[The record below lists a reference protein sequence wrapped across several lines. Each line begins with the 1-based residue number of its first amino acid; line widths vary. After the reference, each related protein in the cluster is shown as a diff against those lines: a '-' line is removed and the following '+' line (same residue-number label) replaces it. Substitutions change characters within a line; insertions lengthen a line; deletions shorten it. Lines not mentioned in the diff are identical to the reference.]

1 MLVLLFGIL
10 LTTVTGD
17 SGDSPNHNG
26 KGDGIRHTE
35 HLPNP
40 ELRVSPDLITEG
52 SHISLTCHSHS
63 LPKDT
68 LEFALYR
75 DGFKLYN
82 FSKDNTW
89 HIDSFKK
96 EYSGDYTC
104 AVNSTTSPK
113 EIKKSEAVNIQIKG
127 LPYFELQ
134 LYCIYTSFYIGART
148 FLLFLFQ
155 SLFINCLIL
164 VSLLEPIPKPE
175 IRVSPKVITDGSRW
189 SISCHYTP
197 TPPGE
202 SPGLQFA
209 LYRDGTVIEGFSSA
223 SEWHVSPARAEQ
235 SGNYTC
241 AVRRRN
247 YGEEQRSAGVYIFI
261 LTAAKGDTVP
271 IPRPETTASP
281 KVITEGSDMSDMFTE
296 GSDMFITPP
305 VPIPRPETTASP
317 KVITEGSDMS
327 DMFTEGSDMFITPPA
342 AAKEDTAKSNLL
354 LSVGLPLL
362 AILVVIIMVVALCK
376 LRQKAGHTIP
386 PSHQSNAD
394 LPLTKTPAIAVN
406 EDTASSE
413 DPPHPGAPSAGQ
425 DVCYTYIDI
434 NHLKKTSPA
443 PPATPADNDVTYSV
457 VMPKNP
463 N

>member
-26 KGDGIRHTE
+26 KGDGIRHTD
-35 HLPNP
+35 P

-113 EIKKSEAVNIQIKG
+113 EIKKSEAVNIQIK
-127 LPYFELQ
+127 
-134 LYCIYTSFYIGART
+134 
-148 FLLFLFQ
+148 
-155 SLFINCLIL
+155 
-164 VSLLEPIPKPE
+164 EPIPKPE

>member
-26 KGDGIRHTE
+26 KGDGIRHTD
-35 HLPNP
+35 P

-113 EIKKSEAVNIQIKG
+113 EIKKSEAVNIQIK
-127 LPYFELQ
+127 
-134 LYCIYTSFYIGART
+134 
-148 FLLFLFQ
+148 
-155 SLFINCLIL
+155 
-164 VSLLEPIPKPE
+164 EPIPKPE

-261 LTAAKGDTVP
+261 LTAAKGDT
-271 IPRPETTASP
+271 
-281 KVITEGSDMSDMFTE
+281 
-296 GSDMFITPP
+296 

-443 PPATPADNDVTYSV
+443 PPATPADNVSIITTLTCIFDFYKKGTQDQNLTLMPPYTCLNGTQDKGWIGGWGKPTMCPSPLTPQDYSITECR
-457 VMPKNP
+457 KHLYYWGSHITHSHANQNNP
-463 N
+463 YCLTGGH